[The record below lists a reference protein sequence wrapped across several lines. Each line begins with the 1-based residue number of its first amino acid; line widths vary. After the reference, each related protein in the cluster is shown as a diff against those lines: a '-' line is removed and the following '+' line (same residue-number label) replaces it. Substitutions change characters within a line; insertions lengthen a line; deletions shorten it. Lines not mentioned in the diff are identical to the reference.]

1 MSCRI
6 SVEIDL
12 LTRLEDETSFNNYF
26 DFDTWAPDDTDRLKK
41 IVKFLEYQER
51 EAKRGK

>member
-26 DFDTWAPDDTDRLKK
+26 DFNAWAPGDTDRLKK
-41 IVKFLEYQER
+41 IVEFLEYQER
-51 EAKRGK
+51 EAKKAK